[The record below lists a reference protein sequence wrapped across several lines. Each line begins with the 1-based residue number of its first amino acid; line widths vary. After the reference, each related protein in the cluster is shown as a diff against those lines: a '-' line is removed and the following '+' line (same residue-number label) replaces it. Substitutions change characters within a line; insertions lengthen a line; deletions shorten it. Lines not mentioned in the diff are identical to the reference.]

1 MMSNLLQRM
10 DSSKISEAFMN
21 VDSNEQNLR
30 VFMFFLLVTQSS
42 TIGEALSYYLLSFL
56 SLSTLL

>member
-1 MMSNLLQRM
+1 MMSTLLQRM
-10 DSSKISEAFMN
+10 DSSEIGEAFMN

-30 VFMFFLLVTQSS
+30 VFMFFLLATQSS
-42 TIGEALSYYLLSFL
+42 TIGEALSYYLLCFL